1 MQDGFDF
8 LIHQRLD
15 FVAAGIADDDETDI
29 VTDERGQFLVLQDRR
44 RALEDRGF
52 LGIVDMGLDLVARF
66 RAQIAHQRIKH
77 AEHVEIVS
85 LLRDRM
91 LEGLAERLARIL
103 HDLHGVCHDEAAE
116 AGAANDHQFERLN
129 QHVQMTAHRHIAADD
144 AAEGDYKSN
153 YNIH

>member
-1 MQDGFDF
+1 MNEVNSLFFRTDG
-8 LIHQRLD
+8 
-15 FVAAGIADDDETDI
+15 
-29 VTDERGQFLVLQDRR
+29 
-44 RALEDRGF
+44 ALWKIEDSS
-52 LGIVDMGLDLVARF
+52 GLSMWASISSPKV
-66 RAQIAHQRIKH
+66 AHQRIEH

-103 HDLHGVCHDEAAE
+103 HDFHGVRHDEAAE
-116 AGAANDHQFERLN
+116 TGAADDHQFERLN
-129 QHVQMTAHRHIAADD
+129 QHVQMTAHRHVAADD